1 MFSGHFNNNN
11 SLLIPLTICLAA
23 AAFFIGSAYLVHAVT
38 QAPIPI
44 LTRDPAATFDAP
56 PYVGML
62 SNATMLVWTAAA
74 TICLFAAGATRSD
87 QAVRRFLFFAGLFTA
102 VLLLDD
108 LYMIHEVLAPEYL
121 GIPEKVVYVIYA
133 MAAFFWL
140 SKYRNVIRATDY
152 RLLMLALFF
161 LGSSV
166 GIDILDSRGWFP
178 IDSPYL
184 LEDGAKIAGVIF
196 WLAYFTRTAK
206 DAADI

>member
-1 MFSGHFNNNN
+1 M
-11 SLLIPLTICLAA
+11 PLTICLAA
-23 AAFFIGSAYLVHAVT
+23 AAFFIGGIYLVHVVT
-38 QAPIPI
+38 QAPMPV

-74 TICLFAAGATRSD
+74 TICLFASGASGTG
-87 QAVRRFLFFAGLFTA
+87 QAVRNFLFFAGLFT
-102 VLLLDD
+102 VMLLLDD

-121 GIPEKVVYVIYA
+121 GIPEKVMYVIYGL
-133 MAAFFWL
+133 AALFWL
-140 SKYRNVIRATDY
+140 AKYRNVIRATDY
-152 RLLMLALFF
+152 RLLMLAFFF

-166 GIDILDSRGWFP
+166 GIDMLDSRGWFP

-196 WLAYFTRTAK
+196 WLAYFTQTAK
-206 DAADI
+206 DAADN